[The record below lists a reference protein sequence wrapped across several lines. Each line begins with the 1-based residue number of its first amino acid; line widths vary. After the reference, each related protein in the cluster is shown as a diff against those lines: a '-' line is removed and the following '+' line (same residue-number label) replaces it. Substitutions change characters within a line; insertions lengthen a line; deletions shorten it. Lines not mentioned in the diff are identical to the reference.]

1 MITREQI
8 EEVQAESRKRG
19 ISIKQTLQEK
29 GISAH
34 QYFRW
39 KRRYAQEAAPA
50 GFLPIADGGLP
61 TGMSAAKCSAAP
73 SGRQSPVPSGENW
86 MTIELRTAGGSDMR
100 IQGGLTPA
108 MMYTI
113 LKSI

>member
-39 KRRYAQEAAPA
+39 KRRYAQEAVPA
-50 GFLPIADGGLP
+50 GFLPFPVIAGS
-61 TGMSAAKCSAAP
+61 TGNLFLDDNKRCP
-73 SGRQSPVPSGENW
+73 IRSGMTKKTRCPITSG
-86 MTIELRTAGGSDMR
+86 MTKKNFYVSYLMFCCF
-100 IQGGLTPA
+100 L
-108 MMYTI
+108 
-113 LKSI
+113 